1 MTSIES
7 STAAAQGVAVQ
18 ARQLKR
24 IHGERAVLQDISLQ
38 IAPGEVLAL
47 LGPSGCGKTTLLK
60 ILAGLEQPSRGEVW
74 MGGQCAASASQSL
87 PPERREL
94 GLVLQDHALWPHMS
108 LQANVAFALEMRG
121 LPRAQIHERVQQTLG
136 LVGLQGMG
144 ERLPGSLS
152 GGQQQRAALACA
164 VVERPRLVLLDEP
177 LSGLDGNLRERLCEE
192 IPQLLRSLGCTA
204 VYATQDRQQA
214 FAVADRVVVMEH
226 GRILQPG
233 SARGQAP
240 APVPCE
246 ADLWPMAGH
255 LCSAA

>member
-1 MTSIES
+1 
-7 STAAAQGVAVQ
+7 
-18 ARQLKR
+18 
-24 IHGERAVLQDISLQ
+24 
-38 IAPGEVLAL
+38 
-47 LGPSGCGKTTLLK
+47 
-60 ILAGLEQPSRGEVW
+60 

-164 VVERPRLVLLDEP
+164 VVERPDRKSTRLNSSHLVI
-177 LSGLDGNLRERLCEE
+177 SY
-192 IPQLLRSLGCTA
+192 A
-204 VYATQDRQQA
+204 V
-214 FAVADRVVVMEH
+214 FC
-226 GRILQPG
+226 LKKK
-233 SARGQAP
+233 
-240 APVPCE
+240 
-246 ADLWPMAGH
+246 
-255 LCSAA
+255 

>member
-1 MTSIES
+1 MTIEVQHIRKQFGQF
-7 STAAAQGVAVQ
+7 TALDDV
-18 ARQLKR
+18 
-24 IHGERAVLQDISLQ
+24 SLQ
-38 IAPGEVLAL
+38 FADGELTAL

-74 MGGQCAASASQSL
+74 MGGQCVASASQSL

-94 GLVLQDHALWPHMS
+94 GLVPQGHALWPHMS
-108 LQANVAFALEMRG
+108 LQANVAFPLEMRG

-233 SARGQAP
+233 SARDQAP

-246 ADLWPMAGH
+246 ADRWPVAGH

>member
-1 MTSIES
+1 
-7 STAAAQGVAVQ
+7 
-18 ARQLKR
+18 
-24 IHGERAVLQDISLQ
+24 
-38 IAPGEVLAL
+38 
-47 LGPSGCGKTTLLK
+47 
-60 ILAGLEQPSRGEVW
+60 

-177 LSGLDGNLRERLCEE
+177 LSGLDGNLRKRLCEE
-192 IPQLLRSLGCTA
+192 IPRLLRSLGCTA
-204 VYATQDRQQA
+204 VYATQDR
-214 FAVADRVVVMEH
+214 RSEEH
-226 GRILQPG
+226 TSELQ
-233 SARGQAP
+233 S
-240 APVPCE
+240 PCNLVCRLLLE
-246 ADLWPMAGH
+246 KKTNIIANV
-255 LCSAA
+255 SSTYSI

>member
-1 MTSIES
+1 MTPIDSPS
-7 STAAAQGVAVQ
+7 A
-18 ARQLKR
+18 ARQGMAIELR
-24 IHGERAVLQDISLQ
+24 QLRHNRGGHAVLQGIHLQ

-47 LGPSGCGKTTLLK
+47 LGPAHCGKTTMLRL
-60 ILAGLEQPSRGEVW
+60 LAGREAPHGGEVW
-74 MGGQCAASASQSL
+74 MDGRCLAGAGRPPPPGQH
-87 PPERREL
+87 EL
-94 GLVLQDHALWPHMS
+94 GLVLQDHALWPQMS

-164 VVERPRLVLLDEP
+164 LVERPRLVLLDEP
-177 LSGLDGNLRERLCEE
+177 LSGLDCNLRERLCEE
-192 IPQLLRSLGCTA
+192 IPRLLRSLGCTA

-233 SARGQAP
+233 SARGQPP
-240 APVPCE
+240 ALAPCE
-246 ADLWPMAGH
+246 ADRWPTAGH

>member
-7 STAAAQGVAVQ
+7 STAAAQGVVVQ

-74 MGGQCAASASQSL
+74 MGGQCVASASQSL

-94 GLVLQDHALWPHMS
+94 GLVPQGHALWPHMS
-108 LQANVAFALEMRG
+108 LQANVAFPLEMRG

-152 GGQQQRAALACA
+152 GGQQQRLALARA
-164 VVERPRLVLLDEP
+164 WALQAQVLLLDSEARVSQQPVQLGQAQQGRWIVTEGLKPGDRIVIEGLQHARPGDKVEIDDTP
-177 LSGLDGNLRERLCEE
+177 LSKALV
-192 IPQLLRSLGCTA
+192 I
-204 VYATQDRQQA
+204 
-214 FAVADRVVVMEH
+214 
-226 GRILQPG
+226 
-233 SARGQAP
+233 GQ
-240 APVPCE
+240 
-246 ADLWPMAGH
+246 
-255 LCSAA
+255 

>member
-7 STAAAQGVAVQ
+7 SAAQGVAVQ

-87 PPERREL
+87 

-108 LQANVAFALEMRG
+108 LQANVAFPLEMRG

-240 APVPCE
+240 AAVPCE

>member
-94 GLVLQDHALWPHMS
+94 GLVLQGHALWPHMS
-108 LQANVAFALEMRG
+108 LQANVAFPLEMRG

-164 VVERPRLVLLDEP
+164 VVERPRLMLLDEP
-177 LSGLDGNLRERLCEE
+177 LSGLDSNLRERVKSA
-192 IPQLLRSLGCTA
+192 PTA
-204 VYATQDRQQA
+204 EDLHGLIAQWQPAQA
-214 FAVADRVVVMEH
+214 A
-226 GRILQPG
+226 
-233 SARGQAP
+233 
-240 APVPCE
+240 
-246 ADLWPMAGH
+246 
-255 LCSAA
+255 

>member
-152 GGQQQRAALACA
+152 GGQRKLLEMARALMS
-164 VVERPRLVLLDEP
+164 EPTMIMLDEP
-177 LSGLDGNLRERLCEE
+177 
-192 IPQLLRSLGCTA
+192 
-204 VYATQDRQQA
+204 
-214 FAVADRVVVMEH
+214 
-226 GRILQPG
+226 
-233 SARGQAP
+233 
-240 APVPCE
+240 
-246 ADLWPMAGH
+246 MAGVNPALTQSLLGH
-255 LCSAA
+255 IAQLRDDGMTVLFVEHDMHM